1 MNQLLVTLG
10 TKLTER
16 WLNLLVLPGALFLG
30 VLAAGTTLGHA
41 HWHDLP
47 RLGEALDDLTA
58 RPALDRAGT
67 AAVAVAAVLLLSSA
81 LSLAAQFLGS
91 AVESFWLRE
100 SRFAFDHHRQ
110 RARLRAWERLT
121 RERNAAIRDPA
132 AKAAE
137 IRRLDRARARI
148 GLVPPSRPTWY
159 GDRLQAAGERVEAV
173 YGLDLDA
180 VWPRLWLILAEPA
193 QRQIEAARASFT
205 AAARLG
211 AWSLAYL
218 AVAAWWWP
226 AVLIAAGCALVARS
240 RAHEST
246 EALASLVEAAVDVHG
261 RDLAVLVGL
270 EQADVPGPLPVDTG
284 DRLSETFRKAGL
296 FDTDDDAPGT

>member
-47 RLGEALDDLTA
+47 RLGEALDNLTA

-67 AAVAVAAVLLLSSA
+67 AAVTVAAVLLLSSA

-91 AVESFWLRE
+91 AVESCWLRE
-100 SRFAFDHHRQ
+100 SRSAFDHR
-110 RARLRAWERLT
+110 RRRDRLRAWERLT
-121 RERNAAIRDPA
+121 RERNAAIRTPA
-132 AKAAE
+132 TPAGE

-180 VWPRLWLILAEPA
+180 VWPRLWLILPEPA

-205 AAARLG
+205 ASARLG

-226 AVLIAAGCALVARS
+226 AALIAGGCALVARS
-240 RAHEST
+240 RAHESM

-270 EQADVPGPLPVDTG
+270 EETDAPGPLSQDTG

-296 FDTDDDAPGT
+296 FDTDDDPDGR